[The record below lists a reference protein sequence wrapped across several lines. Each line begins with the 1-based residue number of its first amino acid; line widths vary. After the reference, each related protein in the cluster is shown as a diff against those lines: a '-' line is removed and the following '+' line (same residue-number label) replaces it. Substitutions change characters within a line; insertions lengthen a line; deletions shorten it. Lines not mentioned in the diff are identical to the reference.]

1 MSLQVLGPTPYF
13 WQWDTGRKLEV
24 TDTSC
29 GEVHF
34 CNGTGDCALVV
45 KIQTQD
51 DGTRVVDVP
60 NILLQ
65 TAKPIR
71 AWLFQRHDNGAKTRV
86 QYTIQVLARSRPD
99 SYVYEETE
107 VLSYAHLDRR
117 LTDLEGEGI
126 AQAVA
131 AYLEENPVEA
141 GATAAEA
148 AQIQQNKTD
157 IEALTADKLDAEKLP
172 EAVNDALAQAKESGV
187 FDGEPGQPGA
197 PGQDYQLTPED
208 KTEIA
213 EMAAGLVEVPEAPEV
228 SMKPLTFTG
237 AVNATYDGSE
247 AVEVEI
253 PEGGGS
259 GEKPWRKIAEYT
271 FEEEVQSDVWMFV
284 NEDMDGNSLD
294 LLELMTFLELPSPVA
309 KIGNMYYMADGY
321 GKAPNRNY
329 ALSATEVYSGRIIS
343 FHSEAIGFE
352 NNLPM
357 YIRTTCSQDGLGSG
371 TPAKTT
377 AIKAGRLMDG
387 CGLYILKGTPAGS
400 KYTVWGIDR

>member
-187 FDGEPGQPGA
+187 FDGEPGQPGD
-197 PGQDYQLTPED
+197 DYVLTDAD
-208 KTEIA
+208 KQEIA
-213 EMAAGLVEVPEAPEV
+213 KVAAGLVEVPE
-228 SMKPLTFTG
+228 G
-237 AVNATYDGSE
+237 
-247 AVEVEI
+247 
-253 PEGGGS
+253 GGGS
-259 GEKPWRKIAEYT
+259 SEWKLIADITLEENANAIAITKLPNGENFEVSEIIVYGSAGCLGTTDRGLNIKCNGTLVAQLASGVFKGGQSLTEKRLYAEISIVNGLTRGHHAWFTSIAQQRSGFSGANRISCIEFGEKVNAITLTIAT
-271 FEEEVQSDVWMFV
+271 S
-284 NEDMDGNSLD
+284 
-294 LLELMTFLELPSPVA
+294 
-309 KIGNMYYMADGY
+309 ADDI
-321 GKAPNRNY
+321 
-329 ALSATEVYSGRIIS
+329 V
-343 FHSEAIGFE
+343 
-352 NNLPM
+352 
-357 YIRTTCSQDGLGSG
+357 
-371 TPAKTT
+371 
-377 AIKAGRLMDG
+377 
-387 CGLYILKGTPAGS
+387 AGS
-400 KYTVWGIDR
+400 WFRVWGR